1 MISPDTNDKVVAISL
16 VSSEQVNTRPLTLTT
31 ILVVSLSVRQSII
44 APSLSKTRVIALDT
58 IKLTTANVPM
68 KFNSYIIN

>member
-16 VSSEQVNTRPLTLTT
+16 VSSEQVKTRPLTLTA
-31 ILVVSLSVRQSII
+31 ILAVSLSIRQSII
-44 APSLSKTRVIALDT
+44 ASSLSKTRVIALDT

-68 KFNSYIIN
+68 KFNNHIIN